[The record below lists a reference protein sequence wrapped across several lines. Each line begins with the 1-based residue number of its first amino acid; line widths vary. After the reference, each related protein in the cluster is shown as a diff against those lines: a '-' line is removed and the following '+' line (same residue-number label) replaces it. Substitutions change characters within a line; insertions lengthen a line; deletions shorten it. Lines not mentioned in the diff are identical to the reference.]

1 VPPASGKSYSLKA
14 FRDLLRLRCPAR
26 SKLRE
31 DHEIRLK
38 MYVSP
43 SSLRHAAL
51 ALAACLLIA
60 SCERKTTGQAEAAPA
75 APTAAIPA
83 VAAPPVIQLPETIS
97 FNEHVQP
104 LLSENCYHCHGPDS
118 GTREPKSAPL
128 RLDIEKE
135 AFAVREDGKPVIVKG
150 KPGESRLVHLI
161 HEQDPEKIMPPP
173 VSHKT
178 LGPEQIAL
186 LEKWIEQGAPYEAHW
201 SFIAPKK
208 PVVPEAGKD
217 WAANPIDNFIAA
229 KLKDNGLVPN
239 PPEDLRRFYRRLHL
253 DLTGLPP
260 SPEETVAFQQAA
272 AGNPQAAIEAAADK
286 LLATTASAEHF
297 ARHWLD
303 AARYADTHGIHIDN
317 YRAIWPYR
325 DWVVRAFQVN
335 MPWDQFTLEQIAG
348 DLLPDRT
355 LDQQVATG
363 FSRCLATTGEGGAI
377 SEEYDAIYAKDR
389 VETVSAVWLGLTT
402 GCAACHDHKFD
413 PVSTKEFYSLTA
425 FFRNTP
431 MSALDGNNAEHP
443 PNVFVPLLEDRG
455 RWTAVGTEIAATDGL
470 IAARTAAARPDF
482 EAWMAKATIEPTK
495 DIDSTLVLHLP
506 LTEAEGPLRG
516 MVDGESREWPANLSR
531 IDAPLGKA
539 PVISDAPVDLGDLG
553 SFSRGDRVTYGG
565 FIWIE
570 GTPTGSVVA
579 RMNPEESFRGWDLY
593 LQGGVPAAHVIDSWD
608 KAADK
613 IVGTE
618 PLKPGMWHHVMTTF
632 DGTQS
637 GHQAQALYVDGNRVA
652 AGPYPNTVG
661 GNIETK
667 VNLRLGARANDD
679 SRLNGKVALQDLRF
693 YRRLLS
699 PQEIST
705 LAQSSLLQSILATP
719 VEQRTK
725 EQIDSL
731 YNYYLLNVDAASR
744 ELRTKQDAL
753 KTEQSSLRER
763 GSISLV
769 MEEKKDEPFAHVLTR
784 GVYSDKADKVPAT
797 TPAVLPPMA
806 ADSPKNRLGLARWLS
821 DPANPL
827 PARVTMNRTWYYFF
841 GTGIVETNDDF
852 GIMGARPSHPK
863 LLDWLATEF
872 TDSKWDYRHMLKLIV
887 SSAAYRQSGN
897 VSPEKLEKDPSNR
910 LVSRGPRYRMD
921 AEELRDMALSSADL
935 LSSKVGGP
943 PVKPYQP
950 ENIWEAVAMPQ
961 SNTRTYR
968 ADTGESLYR
977 RSIYTFWKRTAP
989 HPAMEIL
996 NAPSREV
1003 FCVRRDRT
1011 NTPLQAFVTLN
1022 DPQFVEASRRLAEHA
1037 MAASADPAARLD
1049 FITTRLLSRTLAAD
1063 ERKLALDTL
1072 DAALAAY
1079 RSNAEEAKAMI
1090 TNGETKPDPALDIPE
1105 LAAWTLVSSQLFNLD
1120 ETLNK

>member
-1 VPPASGKSYSLKA
+1 MASFTAS
-14 FRDLLRLRCPAR
+14 
-26 SKLRE
+26 
-31 DHEIRLK
+31 
-38 MYVSP
+38 
-43 SSLRHAAL
+43 
-51 ALAACLLIA
+51 LLIC
-60 SCERKTTGQAEAAPA
+60 SCERKATGQAEAAPA
-75 APTAAIPA
+75 AATGASTIPA

-135 AFAVREDGKPVIVKG
+135 AFAVREDGKPVIAKG
-150 KPGESRLVHLI
+150 KPGESRLIHLI
-161 HEQDPEKIMPPP
+161 HEKDPEKIMPPP

-229 KLKDNGLVPN
+229 KLKDNGLAPN

-325 DWVVRAFQVN
+325 DWVVRAFQAN
-335 MPWDQFTLEQIAG
+335 MPWDQFTIEQIAG

-377 SEEYDAIYAKDR
+377 PEEYDAIYAKDR

-443 PNVFVPLLEDRG
+443 PNVFVPLQEDRS
-455 RWTAVGTEIAATDGL
+455 RWDALAGEISGTEKQLAERGT
-470 IAARTAAARPDF
+470 AARPEF
-482 EAWMAKATIEPTK
+482 EAWVTNASAAPAPVA
-495 DIDSTLVLHLP
+495 DNTLVLHLP
-506 LTEAEGPLRG
+506 LTESEGPLRG
-516 MVDGESREWPANLSR
+516 TVEGESREWPSAITR

-570 GTPTGSVVA
+570 GTPTGAVIA
-579 RMNPEESFRGWDLY
+579 RMNQAEAYRGWDLY
-593 LQGGVPAAHVIDSWD
+593 LQGGKPAAHVIETWSDSAN
-608 KAADK
+608 KVTANEA
-613 IVGTE
+613 
-618 PLKPGMWHHVMTTF
+618 LKPGEWHHVMATF
-632 DGTQS
+632 DGTAAS
-637 GHQAQALYVDGNRVA
+637 AQASAIYVDGKLVA
-652 AGPYPNTVG
+652 SSTSPNTVG
-661 GNIETK
+661 QAIETK
-667 VNLRLGARANDD
+667 VPLQLGTREGGE
-679 SRLNGKVALQDLRF
+679 SKLTGGKVALQDLRF
-693 YRRLLS
+693 YRRLLA
-699 PQEIST
+699 PQEIAL
-705 LAQSSLLQSILATP
+705 LAQNHLLQGMVATP
-719 VEQRTK
+719 VDQRTK
-725 EQIDSL
+725 EQSDAL
-731 YNYYLLNVDAASR
+731 FHYYLVNVDAPAR
-744 ELRTKQDAL
+744 ELRMRADAL
-753 KTEQSSLRER
+753 KSEQAALRGR

-769 MEEKKDEPFAHVLTR
+769 MEEKKDEPFAHVLIR

-806 ADSPKNRLGLARWLS
+806 ADSPKNRLGLARWLA

-910 LVSRGPRYRMD
+910 LLSRGPRYRMD
-921 AEELRDMALSSADL
+921 AEELRDMALCSAGL
-935 LSSKVGGP
+935 LSAKVGGP

-950 ENIWEAVAMPQ
+950 EGIWEAVAMKE
-961 SNTRTYR
+961 SNTRNYK

-977 RSIYTFWKRTAP
+977 RSLYTFWKRTAP
-989 HPAMEIL
+989 FASMEIF
-996 NAPSREV
+996 NAPTREV
-1003 FCVRRDRT
+1003 TCVRRDRT

-1037 MAASADPAARLD
+1037 IASSADPAARLD
-1049 FITTRLLSRTLAAD
+1049 FITTRLLSRTLATE